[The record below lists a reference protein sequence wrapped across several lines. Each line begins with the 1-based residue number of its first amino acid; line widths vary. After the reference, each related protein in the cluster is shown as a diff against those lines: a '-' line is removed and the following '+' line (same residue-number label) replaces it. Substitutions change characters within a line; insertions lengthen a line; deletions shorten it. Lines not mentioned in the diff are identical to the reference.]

1 MGAFACYSRCY
12 LDYLLLSTSP
22 QCPYRYLPCPLLSTP
37 ISPLRVIPHYSTL
50 HPEDNRGSIVS
61 PYSDS
66 SSNSSH
72 ESSPP
77 SPGRKTP
84 PNEDSSAP
92 STQGGKPV
100 HIDFINPSYIKMKHD
115 EIRIHDKHER
125 TWGWAHGVGW

>member
-22 QCPYRYLPCPLLSTP
+22 QCPYRYLPRLLLLTP
-37 ISPLRVIPHYSTL
+37 ISPLRAIPHYSTL
-50 HPEDNRGSIVS
+50 HPEDNRGSVVS

-66 SSNSSH
+66 SSNSSR

-84 PNEDSSAP
+84 PDEYSSAL
-92 STQGGKPV
+92 STPQGKMV
-100 HIDFINPSYIKMKHD
+100 YIDFINAPQTSK
-115 EIRIHDKHER
+115 
-125 TWGWAHGVGW
+125 